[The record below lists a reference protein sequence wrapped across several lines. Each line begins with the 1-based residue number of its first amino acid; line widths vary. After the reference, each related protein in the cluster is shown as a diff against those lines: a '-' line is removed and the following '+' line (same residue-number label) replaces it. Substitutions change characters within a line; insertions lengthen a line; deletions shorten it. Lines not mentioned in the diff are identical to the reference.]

1 MTFAISSA
9 SRPLRNC
16 RCLFALLATLS
27 ISFCATFSA
36 AEQKVVEDG
45 GTGPFKAIATRDD
58 SLPGIT
64 IFRPADL
71 DSVESSSSLPIVL
84 WGNGA
89 CANTTFEHKNFLNE
103 IASHGY
109 AIFAIGLFEAMEER
123 GEAFQQ
129 KTNSSQLLE
138 AMDWAIAENDRPESL
153 FYGKLD
159 TNRIA
164 AMGMSCGGLQ
174 VIEIAADAR
183 LTTVVICNS
192 GVLKTAS
199 PFPGMPTLTKDV
211 LDTFHTP
218 VLYLMGGP
226 SDIAFDNAMDD
237 FERVNH
243 VPIVMTN
250 LDVGHG
256 GTYMEPH
263 GGAYSGVALAW
274 LDWQLKGEKDSS
286 KMFLGE
292 ESTLAQDPDWTIESK
307 NFD

>member
-1 MTFAISSA
+1 MTFTTCFA
-9 SRPLRNC
+9 SRPLCNW
-16 RCLFALLATLS
+16 RCLFAIFAAFSL
-27 ISFCATFSA
+27 SFCGILSA
-36 AEQKVVEDG
+36 ADQKVVEDG
-45 GTGPFKAIATRDD
+45 GTGPLKAIATMED

-71 DSVESSSSLPIVL
+71 DSVESAGLPIIL

-89 CANTTFEHKNFLNE
+89 CANTTFEHKNFLSE

-123 GEAFQQ
+123 GEAFRQ

-138 AMDWAIAENDRPESL
+138 ALDWVIAENDRPESL
-153 FYGKLD
+153 FHGKLD
-159 TNRIA
+159 TTRIA

-174 VIEIAADAR
+174 VIEIAGDER
-183 LTTVVICNS
+183 LSTIVICNS

-199 PFPGMPTLTKDV
+199 PFPGMPSLTKDV

-226 SDIAFDNAMDD
+226 RDIAYENAMDD

-274 LDWQLKGEKDSS
+274 LDWQLKGEEESS

-292 ESTLAQDPDWTIESK
+292 GGTLAQDPDWTIESK